1 MGIHELQY
9 KRLLSELRFKYEEL
23 DLIKESL
30 AELGAEFED
39 YYNQFL
45 KENDIVKEELEG
57 EDTPQFEKF
66 KKQMEPPPI
75 ECDET
80 GISILEEKTDEY
92 KDAKKVFTKLYR
104 EIVKKTHPDKIT
116 TEDPFY
122 RNELTILFKGA
133 TYAMDKGKWSK
144 LLKIAE
150 DLGVKPPNY
159 KKINHYL
166 KKEIK
171 EAHQQVKVHK
181 EKYSWKLYE
190 ADEKEEKDNVIKSFI
205 FQLFRRQI

>member
-23 DLIKESL
+23 ELIKESIP
-30 AELGAEFED
+30 ELCAEFED
-39 YYNQFL
+39 YYTQFL
-45 KENDIVKEELEG
+45 KENDIVKEELEE

-133 TYAMDKGKWSK
+133 AYAMDKGKWSK

-150 DLGVKPPNY
+150 DLGIKPPNY
-159 KKINHYL
+159 KKMNSYL

-171 EAHQQVKVHK
+171 DVNNQVKAHK
-181 EKYSWKLYE
+181 LKFSWKLYE
-190 ADEKEEKDNVIKSFI
+190 AEEKEEKDSVIKNFI
-205 FQLFRRQI
+205 FQLFRKQI